1 MIFCCTRDNH
11 NFGER
16 DKRWRVT
23 SWEPESY
30 HQHLEVYTSFP
41 CCKSLFKSVV
51 MSHPIYI
58 VDTEAFLI
66 YRDTRKF
73 ERKKKVWWA
82 NGSYV
87 NSPKL
92 RCKNSELNKKWRK
105 IIMYPVKLLGY
116 YWIRKDDFSA
126 YYSYL
131 PPFSW
136 FLFFFSLGLLYMKTH
151 KTDYNFLLFDR
162 SLHGKT
168 TGK

>member
-1 MIFCCTRDNH
+1 MIFCCTRDDH

-23 SWEPESY
+23 SWESESY

-58 VDTEAFLI
+58 ADTEAFLI

-73 ERKKKVWWA
+73 EKKKVWWA

-87 NSPKL
+87 NSPKR
-92 RCKNSELNKKWRK
+92 RCKKSELNKKWRK
-105 IIMYPVKLLGY
+105 IIMYTVKLLGY

-131 PPFSW
+131 TPIFMVPPFLFSW
-136 FLFFFSLGLLYMKTH
+136 SP
-151 KTDYNFLLFDR
+151 
-162 SLHGKT
+162 LHENT
-168 TGK
+168 

>member
-23 SWEPESY
+23 SWESESY
-30 HQHLEVYTSFP
+30 HQYLEVYTSFP
-41 CCKSLFKSVV
+41 CCKSLFKSVM

-73 ERKKKVWWA
+73 EKKKKKKKVWWA

-92 RCKNSELNKKWRK
+92 RCKKSELNKKWRK

-131 PPFSW
+131 TPIFMVPL
-136 FLFFFSLGLLYMKTH
+136 FLFPWSP
-151 KTDYNFLLFDR
+151 
-162 SLHGKT
+162 LHENT
-168 TGK
+168 

>member
-23 SWEPESY
+23 SWESESY

-87 NSPKL
+87 NSPKR
-92 RCKNSELNKKWRK
+92 RCKKSELNKKWRK

-131 PPFSW
+131 TPIFMVPLFLFSW
-136 FLFFFSLGLLYMKTH
+136 SP
-151 KTDYNFLLFDR
+151 
-162 SLHGKT
+162 LHENT
-168 TGK
+168 